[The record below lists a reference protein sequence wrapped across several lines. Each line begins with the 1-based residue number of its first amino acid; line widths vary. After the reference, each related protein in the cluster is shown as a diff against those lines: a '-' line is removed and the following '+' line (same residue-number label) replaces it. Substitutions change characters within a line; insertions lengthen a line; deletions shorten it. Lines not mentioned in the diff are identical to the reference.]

1 MSDIVNKQAEERS
14 KKYGIA
20 VKTNYGHS
28 EKPAYLENLT
38 DDDFADPV
46 HYMMPLGTVNQTKV
60 ANENVHYYELARVY
74 SDEEIGIIRTRIL
87 DAADKFRIERRELLQ
102 FSESTEK
109 TDSDKWIDVFKV
121 GEHTDSAGDT
131 QKWTQEDLNEIV
143 NLYNNQPEEEKHR
156 APAIAGKHQ
165 DDTSLVAYG
174 WVKALKTEDGHL
186 YAQFEKIDT
195 DFLNMVNE
203 GKFNTVSIALYPNK
217 LLQHVAFLGAIPP
230 AVKGLEPPMFSERG
244 NATKILYYRTKKF
257 SENEGTN
264 LMEEFIQAVVKELKL
279 KYGTEVAA
287 DALAIMTRLQP
298 IIVPAKDEN
307 APEPVAGEDKAK
319 TVKPT
324 EEQKKFS
331 ESEEFKAL
339 QIQVANEREA
349 REKLQK
355 QLQAERDA
363 KYFSEKMNAGILLP
377 KQIKLA
383 ENVLT
388 VIREPKESYQFSEGS
403 QAQTGEDAFK
413 EFVDSM
419 PKQIEFNE
427 FAAKKTQTEI
437 DKLDQIRKQIREGK

>member
-1 MSDIVNKQAEERS
+1 MSDVVNKQAEERS
-14 KKYGIA
+14 KKYGIGI
-20 VKTNYGHS
+20 KTNYGHL
-28 EKPAYLENLT
+28 EKPAYLDTLT

-46 HYMMPLGTVNQTKV
+46 HYMMPLGSENQTKV
-60 ANENVHYYELARVY
+60 ASSNFCYYEYRRTY
-74 SDEEIGIIRTRIL
+74 SQEEIGIIRTRIL
-87 DAADKFRIERRELLQ
+87 DAMDKFRIEPRELMQ
-102 FSESTEK
+102 FSEATVK

-143 NLYNNQPEEEKHR
+143 DLYNNQPEEERHR
-156 APAIAGKHQ
+156 APATAGKHQ

-195 DFLNMVNE
+195 DFFNMVNE

-230 AVKGLEPPMFSERG
+230 AVKGLVPPMFSERG
-244 NATKILYYRTKKF
+244 NATNFSYYRTKDF
-257 SENEGTN
+257 SENKGTN

-298 IIVPAKDEN
+298 EILPAKEEDTPEPE
-307 APEPVAGEDKAK
+307 APETAPVK
-319 TVKPT
+319 
-324 EEQKKFS
+324 EEKKFS

-339 QIQVANEREA
+339 QIQVENEREA

-388 VIREPKESYQFSEGS
+388 VIREPKESYHFSEGS
-403 QAQTGEDAFK
+403 QVQTGEDAFK
-413 EFVDSM
+413 EFINSM

-427 FAAKKTQTEI
+427 FATKKTQVEI